1 MNARQS
7 AVCGWEWQ
15 RVRGETGWDRVTGAV
30 GLRATGYRLRAAG
43 MGGVVGRRGG
53 ARLGARRAASGF
65 RAGAQ
70 RVEKKPMA
78 VQAMAMAAA
87 MRDSPAMKPEAVG
100 TA

>member
-15 RVRGETGWDRVTGAV
+15 RVWGGKWRERVTGAV
-30 GLRATGYRLRAAG
+30 GRGGGGLTA
-43 MGGVVGRRGG
+43 GGV
-53 ARLGARRAASGF
+53 ASGF
-65 RAGAQ
+65 EPGCQ